1 MNPRPA
7 LAVGFVALLAST
19 IVASAQNRKPEATAN
34 ECLAWTSNS
43 LLANPYFMVA
53 KNVCAFA
60 IRIEY
65 RYETDVGTGCFG
77 ASACTGILQP
87 SEIRRFTAG
96 DIRHWAC
103 RLPAIPKFP
112 DIARDGWCE

>member
-1 MNPRPA
+1 MKAR
-7 LAVGFVALLAST
+7 LGFLVALLALMSGA
-19 IVASAQNRKPEATAN
+19 IVASAQERKPDATAN
-34 ECLAWTSNS
+34 ECLVWTSNS
-43 LLANPYFMVA
+43 LLANPYYMVA

-60 IRIEY
+60 IQIEY

-77 ASACTGILQP
+77 ESACTGILQP

-103 RLPAIPKFP
+103 RLPAIPRFP